1 MTRFSRYLYSEIV
14 PLYLAGLALLLLLL
28 TGIFLLEVVAE
39 VLARGAPVA
48 LVAQYLLYSLPTAAS
63 AGIPLALL
71 FAALLGLARIS
82 QDSELKAARLLGLG
96 PRQFLMPM
104 LLLGLSVTALAV
116 LNNELVVPAS
126 QERALEVEKEMLLR
140 SPETFIE
147 EQAFFT
153 DALGRAIFIEEVQ
166 PGGRF
171 EGITVIQPGGPQ
183 GPREVISARSGQYA
197 EEEGVWNL
205 EDLQLMVFREGQLVL
220 DFEAESAVLPVRDLA
235 AGVTGTPDP
244 VHLPITTLVERVREN
259 RDRPSPAEWTA
270 LHRKVAEPLAAT
282 AFAVFALGVTM
293 VGSRHGTSLGLVSVL
308 VLTFIYYATWSVAK
322 LLGAQ
327 GTIPAWL
334 AGWTPVMLYAVA
346 AALLL
351 ARAWRR

>member
-1 MTRFSRYLYSEIV
+1 MTRFSRYLYAEIV

-39 VLARGAPVA
+39 VLARGAPVS
-48 LVAQYLLYSLPTAAS
+48 LVAQYLLFSLPTAAS

-71 FAALLGLARIS
+71 FASLLGLARIS

-96 PRQFLMPM
+96 PRQFLTPM
-104 LLLGLSVTALAV
+104 LFLGLTVTALAIV
-116 LNNELVVPAS
+116 NNELVVPAS
-126 QERALEVEKEMLLR
+126 QQQALEVEKEMLLR

-153 DALGRAIFIEEVQ
+153 DALGRAIFIEEVH

-171 EGITVIQPGGPQ
+171 EGVTVIQPGGPV
-183 GPREVISARSGQYA
+183 GPREVITARAGSYA
-197 EEEGVWNL
+197 EEQGVWNL
-205 EDLQLMVFREGQLVL
+205 EDLQLMVYREGQLVL

-244 VHLPITTLVERVREN
+244 VHQPIAELVERVRE
-259 RDRPSPAEWTA
+259 DSERPNPAEWTA
-270 LHRKVAEPLAAT
+270 LHRKAAEPLAAT
-282 AFAVFALGVTM
+282 VFAVFALGVTM
-293 VGSRHGTSLGLVSVL
+293 VGSRSGTSLGLVSVL

-327 GTIPAWL
+327 GTVPAWI
-334 AGWTPVMLYAVA
+334 AGWTPVMLYAAA